1 MRAFTFG
8 AVLLTLAVLASQE
21 PIERRDFTGSLL
33 DTDTAK
39 PKREK
44 IGIKAELAEL
54 NEYLEDVPIQNM
66 QAVKHLVKLL
76 KSIDEAAQQLDC
88 NIYEEIAEPKLPE
101 KLELPQTKSSDVE
114 ADTENQKNAA
124 QQHFSDN
131 EEASRRSFD
140 SNRLFIP
147 PIENSN
153 TQSPWCSVAMSCRK
167 TMNSICGYE
176 DNFGY
181 GKFDD
186 MCHMLQVNCY
196 FKYNFALV
204 PSCKPFL

>member
-1 MRAFTFG
+1 MVSMCSSKMLNG

-39 PKREK
+39 PKP
-44 IGIKAELAEL
+44 ELAEL
-54 NEYLEDVPIQNM
+54 NEYLEDIPIQNM

-88 NIYEEIAEPKLPE
+88 NIFEEIAEPKLPE

-114 ADTENQKNAA
+114 
-124 QQHFSDN
+124 
-131 EEASRRSFD
+131 SRRSFD